1 MRLVRS
7 LLVWWLQVWYLLVW
21 CLLVWCWWLLVWCML
36 VWYWWLQVWS
46 QVVQKRPK
54 NLLIMV
60 IYLSCTKQAFP
71 ILRSAYAIVCA
82 LRPVLYSQC
91 RAQLSC
97 GVVVLEVPQLLM
109 KKTSHN
115 ILSFSR
121 CHVYA
126 EVIQAKMIAL
136 LIFLNTLKQRETKAK
151 TINIRRQTNNKV
163 LKTDNAMMRYKV
175 NDSQTNIIIC

>member
-1 MRLVRS
+1 MVAASMVHAGVVPIGMVLVAAGVVHVGMV
-7 LLVWWLQVWYLLVW
+7 LVATG
-21 CLLVWCWWLLVWCML
+21 
-36 VWYWWLQVWS
+36 
-46 QVVQKRPK
+46 
-54 NLLIMV
+54 MV
-60 IYLSCTKQAFP
+60 AGGVEEARKAANYGYLSFMYKTSIANPEIRICDC
-71 ILRSAYAIVCA
+71 CA

-151 TINIRRQTNNKV
+151 IINIRRQTNNKV